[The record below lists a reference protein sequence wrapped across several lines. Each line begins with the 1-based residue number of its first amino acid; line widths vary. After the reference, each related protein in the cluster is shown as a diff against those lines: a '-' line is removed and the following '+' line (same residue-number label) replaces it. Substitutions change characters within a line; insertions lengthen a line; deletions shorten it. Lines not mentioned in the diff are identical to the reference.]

1 MGKNT
6 LNSHIKHFWLHPQQ
20 AFLLKK
26 KAFNLTGMYGI
37 AYSWNTIN
45 SDFFPEKIKN
55 NAQVPGQS
63 NKIFEN
69 FFSISITK
77 ASKLG
82 VFRHCDKKTSI
93 LSLCP

>member
-6 LNSHIKHFWLHPQQ
+6 LNSHIKHFWLDPQQ

-55 NAQVPGQS
+55 NSPSTWPIQQDIW
-63 NKIFEN
+63 K
-69 FFSISITK
+69 FFQH
-77 ASKLG
+77 LY
-82 VFRHCDKKTSI
+82 H
-93 LSLCP
+93 